1 MIDRIGRRHAARL
14 RTVPLFARLNDR
26 ELQTIDRLVD
36 EIEVA
41 QGEVL
46 IDQGATG
53 AQQSFVIVSGTAS
66 VEVDGSAVAT
76 LGPGELFGEMA
87 MLDNKPRSATVVA
100 LTPMKLLVIG
110 PAQFQTFISQPGM
123 ALAVLKSVVGRLREA
138 EGGSDPQRE
147 VDEAGAA

>member
-1 MIDRIGRRHAARL
+1 MIDRTRRQQAARL

-36 EIEVA
+36 EVEVG
-41 QGEVL
+41 QGDVL

-53 AQQSFVIVSGTAS
+53 AQQSFVILSGTAS
-66 VEVDGSAVAT
+66 VEVDGSPVAT

-110 PAQFQTFISQPGM
+110 PAQFQTFIAQPGM
-123 ALAVLKSVVGRLREA
+123 ALAVLKAVVGRLREA
-138 EGGSDPQRE
+138 EGGSESR
-147 VDEAGAA
+147 VANEAGAA

>member
-1 MIDRIGRRHAARL
+1 MIDRIRREQAARL
-14 RTVPLFARLNDR
+14 RAVRLFARLNDR
-26 ELQTIDRLVD
+26 ELQTIDRLAD

-46 IDQGATG
+46 INQGATG
-53 AQQSFVIVSGTAS
+53 GKESFVILSGTAS
-66 VEVDGSAVAT
+66 VEVDGQAVAT

-87 MLDNKPRSATVVA
+87 MLDSKPRSATVVA
-100 LTPMKLLVIG
+100 LTPMTLLVIG

-123 ALAVLKSVVGRLREA
+123 ALAVLKAVVGRLREA
-138 EGGSDPQRE
+138 EGSPRQRA